1 MKLLFI
7 TLLSLCL
14 ITIPGN
20 TANCSAQIN
29 NVEDNYNKY
38 EYRILMRDGITLF
51 TAVYIPK
58 DTTKNYPILL
68 MRTPYAVT
76 PYGTDS
82 FPEFLGPSK
91 YFTEEKYIFIYQDVR
106 GMFMSEGAFLN
117 MTPHIRNKKDI
128 NDVDNST
135 DTYDTVEWLLKN
147 LRNHNGRVG
156 LWGISYPGFYVSSG
170 IIDTHPAIKCA
181 SPQAPVANW
190 FACDDM
196 HHNGT
201 FTLSAGFN
209 FFEVM
214 GPVRTGLTKQFPDDN
229 IYPVNDGYN
238 FFLNSGPLNKMD
250 EKYFNTEVPF
260 WDSLM
265 IHGNYD
271 RFWQRR
277 NILPH
282 LRNIKCA
289 VMTVCGWFDAEN
301 LYGSINTYQSIEA
314 NNPEIYNIFIAG
326 PWIHGGWA
334 RTPGNELGD
343 ISFGDFT
350 SDYYQQEIELKYF
363 NYFLKDKGELDLPEV
378 TAFETGSNQ
387 WGKYDQWPPKTTH
400 FESLY
405 FNDNGRLE
413 YNMPEATGFQFDEYK
428 SDPGNPVPYTSLYH
442 NAKVYYNKEYMIED
456 QRFAASRPDVLC
468 YQTDILDE
476 DITVC
481 GPVQAE
487 LYVSTTGT
495 DADWVVKIADVFPDQ
510 VVSLDYPRIAEKT
523 MAGYQMLVRGEILRG
538 KFRNSLEKPEPY
550 IPGKVERVT
559 IKLQDINHTFK
570 KGQRIMIQVQS
581 SWFPMYDRNPQKYC
595 DIYTATEEDYRPA
608 THRIYRSRNY
618 PSNVILNILP

>member
-1 MKLLFI
+1 MVIKMKFLFT

-14 ITIPGN
+14 VGN
-20 TANCSAQIN
+20 NIK
-29 NVEDNYNKY
+29 DNYSKY
-38 EYRILMRDGITLF
+38 EYRIPMRDGVTLF

-58 DTTKNYPILL
+58 DTTKNYPILF
-68 MRTPYAVT
+68 MRTPYGII

-82 FPEFLGPSK
+82 FPEYLGPSK
-91 YFTEEKYIFIYQDVR
+91 YFAEEKYIFVYQDVR
-106 GMFMSEGAFLN
+106 GMFMSEGTFLN
-117 MTPHIRNKKDI
+117 MTPHIRNKKGP

-147 LRNHNGRVG
+147 IRNHSGRVG
-156 LWGISYPGFYVSSG
+156 LWGISYPAFYVSSG

-181 SPQAPVANW
+181 SPQAPIANW

-196 HHNGT
+196 HHNGA

-209 FFEVM
+209 FFEIM
-214 GPVRTGLTKQFPDDN
+214 GPVRKGLTKQYPDIN

-238 FFLNSGPLNKMD
+238 FFLESGPLNKMD

-265 IHGNYD
+265 LHGNYD

-343 ISFGDFT
+343 ISFDDFT
-350 SDYYQQEIELKYF
+350 SDYYQQEIELKFF

-387 WGKYDQWPPKTTH
+387 WEEYDQWPPKTTY
-400 FESLY
+400 FKSLY
-405 FNDNGRLE
+405 FHDNGRLE
-413 YNMPEATGFQFDEYK
+413 YNMPEATGFQFDEYI
-428 SDPGNPVPYTSLYH
+428 SDPGNPVPYTSMYQ
-442 NAKVYYNKEYMIED
+442 NAKVYYNKDYMIED
-456 QRFAASRPDVLC
+456 QRFASSRPDVLC
-468 YQTDILDE
+468 YQTGILDE

-495 DADWVVKIADVFPDQ
+495 DADWVLKIVDVFPDQ
-510 VVSLDYPRIAEKT
+510 VVSLDHPRIAEKT

-570 KGQRIMIQVQS
+570 KGHRIMIQVQS

-595 DIYTATEEDYRPA
+595 DIYSATKEDYRPA